1 MSWHMQLDHV
11 VLSGIMHSI
20 PTTGFHLK
28 RWGSLFREDSSNWIP
43 LERGALS
50 LAFVRQ
56 NAVGLANGWAGRI
69 ERVAGHGV
77 VMTDG
82 IL

>member
-1 MSWHMQLDHV
+1 MQLDHI
-11 VLSGIMHSI
+11 VLSGIMYSI

-43 LERGALS
+43 LDIEELS

-56 NAVGLANGWAGRI
+56 NAVGLGGSK
-69 ERVAGHGV
+69 ERLDMGMLQIMMCCRV
-77 VMTDG
+77 D
-82 IL
+82 

>member
-1 MSWHMQLDHV
+1 MQLDHI
-11 VLSGIMHSI
+11 VLSGIMYSI

-43 LERGALS
+43 LEREELS

-56 NAVGLANGWAGRI
+56 NAVGLANGWAGRV
-69 ERVAGHGV
+69 EREAGHGYV
-77 VMTDG
+77 TNYDV
-82 IL
+82 L